1 MSANWQNDQER
12 KRLKLYVFGHIMQD
26 RANPAN
32 IDAVRA
38 YNLIDALFHDTKSVR
53 DKWQDY
59 YDSLGDSRLSSDE
72 GTRIRDDKRTELL
85 RAMAEDIGLGKDFS
99 SVDFSRV
106 YWPEGLEQE
115 RTLQLLQQQVTRHD
129 LVERLNQQSLGGHS
143 WALIVTSM
151 TGAVCDLTER
161 NQEISALH
169 RYPHSNLRSEIT
181 RNWLKIYVV
190 VPVRSIPLKN

>member
-1 MSANWQNDQER
+1 MQEAIPFLERASVWQIVSAVLAFWAIVATFATAYIGSRMSAYWQNNQER
-12 KRLKLYVFGHIMQD
+12 KRLKLYVFGHILQD

-32 IDAVRA
+32 IDVVRA

-85 RAMAEDIGLGKDFS
+85 RAMAEDIGMGKDFS
-99 SVDFSRV
+99 SVEFSRV

-115 RTLQLLQQQVTRHD
+115 RSLQLLQQQVTRHD
-129 LVERLNQQSLGGHS
+129 LVERLNQQSLGGQPGHG
-143 WALIVTSM
+143 L
-151 TGAVCDLTER
+151 
-161 NQEISALH
+161 
-169 RYPHSNLRSEIT
+169 
-181 RNWLKIYVV
+181 
-190 VPVRSIPLKN
+190 

>member
-1 MSANWQNDQER
+1 MQEAIPFLERASVWQIVSAVTAIWAIVATLAAPYIGSRMSAYWQNNQER
-12 KRLKLYVFGHIMQD
+12 KRLKLYVFGHILQD

-32 IDAVRA
+32 IDVVRA

-85 RAMAEDIGLGKDFS
+85 RAMAEDIGMGKDFS

-115 RTLQLLQQQVTRHD
+115 RSLQLLQQQVTRHD
-129 LVERLNQQSLGGHS
+129 LVERLNQQSLGGQPGHG
-143 WALIVTSM
+143 L
-151 TGAVCDLTER
+151 
-161 NQEISALH
+161 
-169 RYPHSNLRSEIT
+169 
-181 RNWLKIYVV
+181 
-190 VPVRSIPLKN
+190 